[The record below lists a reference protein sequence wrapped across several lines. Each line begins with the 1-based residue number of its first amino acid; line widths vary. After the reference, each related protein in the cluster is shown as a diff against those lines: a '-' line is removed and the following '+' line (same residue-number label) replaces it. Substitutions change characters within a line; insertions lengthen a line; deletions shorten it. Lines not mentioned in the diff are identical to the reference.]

1 MSIDPVE
8 EAHYRFRLAIQHF
21 NRAKRLYEL
30 NDWVGTVQFSQLA
43 IENFAKTL
51 IALFEIPTW
60 SHDPSNQLLKLL
72 NKFPSKATNYIREL
86 IEIVRD
92 VAPEHGRSTY
102 GEPSK
107 GLTPND
113 IYTNNIAKEIFEKAC
128 RAKTIVKKVLNMLS
142 IHLK

>member
-8 EAHYRFRLAIQHF
+8 EARYRFRLAIQHF